1 MHEPT
6 FGHILAEARQR
17 AGLSQK
23 QLAALIT
30 KADGRPISP
39 QYLND
44 LEHDR
49 RNPPSEFLVTQ
60 FARVLHLEK
69 DYLMLAAGRVSQDV
83 RAIGM
88 ADPRVVEEAFRV
100 FRTRRQ

>member
-1 MHEPT
+1 MHAPT
-6 FGHILAEARQR
+6 FGHIIAEARRQ

-23 QLAALIT
+23 QLAGLIT

-49 RNPPSEFLVTQ
+49 RHPPSEVLLTQ
-60 FARVLHLEK
+60 FARVLQLEQ
-69 DYLMLAAGRVSQDV
+69 DYLMLAAGRIPPDV

-88 ADPRVVEEAFRV
+88 ANPQMIEEAFRL
-100 FRTRRQ
+100 FRQARE

>member
-1 MHEPT
+1 MHAPT
-6 FGHILAEARQR
+6 FGHIIAEARRQ

-23 QLAALIT
+23 QLAGLIT

-100 FRTRRQ
+100 FHTRRQ